1 MKVFNIGEIDLYS
14 DKKQAA
20 QKPKFLGSF
29 FDIPKRPYT
38 CARARTNCTAPKS
51 EDLLAVQ
58 F

>member
-1 MKVFNIGEIDLYS
+1 MFNIGEIDLYS
-14 DKKQAA
+14 DKKGAA